1 MQQKVRRYM
10 PSPEAP
16 SVPSVDDDLDPLV
29 HSPARLK
36 ILTVLK
42 EVEGAEFLFLLRQT
56 DLTRGNLSSHLSK
69 LEAAGYVRI
78 TKEFVEKIPRTLIQL
93 TEAGKTALE
102 IYRQRMLQQLERLK

>member
-1 MQQKVRRYM
+1 MS
-10 PSPEAP
+10 PSETPPLSA
-16 SVPSVDDDLDPLV
+16 SVDDKINPVV

-42 EVEGAEFLFLLRQT
+42 EVESAEFLFLLRHT

-69 LEAAGYVRI
+69 LETAGYVLI

-93 TEAGKTALE
+93 TETGKTALE
-102 IYRQRMLQQLERLK
+102 TYRRQMLQRLERLK